1 MAEENNI
8 EKNIRNKFKIYAQSP
23 FAWGYTNWNS
33 FIQNPENIKNINSIK
48 IEIDYNLNLENWN
61 FSKLNFEF
69 IIKSDQTISFKN
81 CSFKSLKIAS
91 NSDVILNEFNL
102 NGCSFQ
108 GDAEINVKLSSLKFG
123 NQAIFSNKF
132 HGNKCIIKSNLDISL
147 ANVEFGN
154 PNSKKDFK
162 LNILSG
168 SKFYG
173 NAQFYAKKLL
183 IETNSVDLNCSN
195 FTFNVNELVID
206 GKKDSALSGD
216 IKSGIQNEILLK
228 NLKNVKNFSWIN
240 ADTNPKKLSFENAGI
255 AIFDSLKNIELSGSA
270 DSITGKFEDCNFKN
284 ISCGI
289 NAEIYGQSKFIN
301 CKNIATER
309 KIFIRLDSTTGNT
322 NNPHNIT
329 IENSTITK
337 LHLSQNHK
345 LCVKDSSLVDIILNQ
360 CNLLKIEDSEIKN
373 ITLEN
378 CQFNDAI
385 ILNDVTFL
393 QSPHISNIK
402 FSSHNVEMRNLKF
415 KENLS
420 PQASGSYRAL
430 MKACQN
436 AGYEN
441 GVIFF
446 HAKEL
451 ETRHNY
457 LTKEIE
463 SLKLWNI
470 NNYLRKIF
478 PKSKNYLPK
487 SLKINNLFSKN
498 KFTKFISNYTE
509 YCFNILIIPLKAI
522 GIFLIEFIKLFS
534 AKENNKI
541 VIESI
546 LLNFHKHFS
555 EYGEDLFKPL
565 KWLIQI
571 FCSMC
576 FWFFVLDYFF
586 YESDVNKFYLSLKN
600 SLGPLIF
607 ALPKGFIEENLK
619 SLPSSTK
626 ILCFL
631 QTVICS
637 SIWFVWFFM
646 VRRRFKI

>member
-1 MAEENNI
+1 
-8 EKNIRNKFKIYAQSP
+8 
-23 FAWGYTNWNS
+23 
-33 FIQNPENIKNINSIK
+33 
-48 IEIDYNLNLENWN
+48 
-61 FSKLNFEF
+61 
-69 IIKSDQTISFKN
+69 
-81 CSFKSLKIAS
+81 
-91 NSDVILNEFNL
+91 
-102 NGCSFQ
+102 
-108 GDAEINVKLSSLKFG
+108 
-123 NQAIFSNKF
+123 
-132 HGNKCIIKSNLDISL
+132 
-147 ANVEFGN
+147 
-154 PNSKKDFK
+154 
-162 LNILSG
+162 
-168 SKFYG
+168 
-173 NAQFYAKKLL
+173 
-183 IETNSVDLNCSN
+183 
-195 FTFNVNELVID
+195 
-206 GKKDSALSGD
+206 
-216 IKSGIQNEILLK
+216 
-228 NLKNVKNFSWIN
+228 
-240 ADTNPKKLSFENAGI
+240 
-255 AIFDSLKNIELSGSA
+255 
-270 DSITGKFEDCNFKN
+270 
-284 ISCGI
+284 
-289 NAEIYGQSKFIN
+289 
-301 CKNIATER
+301 
-309 KIFIRLDSTTGNT
+309 
-322 NNPHNIT
+322 
-329 IENSTITK
+329 
-337 LHLSQNHK
+337 
-345 LCVKDSSLVDIILNQ
+345 
-360 CNLLKIEDSEIKN
+360 
-373 ITLEN
+373 
-378 CQFNDAI
+378 
-385 ILNDVTFL
+385 
-393 QSPHISNIK
+393 
-402 FSSHNVEMRNLKF
+402 MRNLKF

-420 PQASGSYRAL
+420 PQASGSYRVW
-430 MKACQN
+430 MKACQD

-470 NNYLRKIF
+470 NNYLKKIF
-478 PKSKNYLPK
+478 LKSKNYLPK
-487 SLKINNLFSKN
+487 SFKIINLFSKN

-600 SLGPLIF
+600 SLGPLVF
-607 ALPKGFIEENLK
+607 ALPKEFIKEDFLK
-619 SLPSSTK
+619 SLPSSIK